1 MTLYVP
7 FIQNVLL
14 VLLLSNS
21 MFSLLIRRVLV
32 GVHLLIDVDHRLIF
46 DLPDELDRVVHV
58 EVYSFE

>member
-1 MTLYVP
+1 
-7 FIQNVLL
+7 
-14 VLLLSNS
+14 